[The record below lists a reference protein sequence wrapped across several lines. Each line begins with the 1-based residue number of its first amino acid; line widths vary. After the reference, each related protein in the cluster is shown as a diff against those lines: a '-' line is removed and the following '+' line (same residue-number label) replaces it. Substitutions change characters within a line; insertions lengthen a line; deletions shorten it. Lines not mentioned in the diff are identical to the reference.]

1 MYTVALWLRSV
12 SGLCISS
19 VCRNSGRRSAFT
31 SRSCSDGYADA
42 LEKGAFFAKS
52 GRCILGAGSCGCW
65 STRCRRV
72 GRGGNGRSKGMIS
85 AACAARRAGPGGTL
99 ALWLRINLTP
109 FSCAANGTRYCTCC
123 LTLAERRGNTPNGTF
138 SCSPPVKCRND
149 LGYVDRCMS
158 SCLYD
163 DGADRC
169 LLYRSRVSRLCAR
182 SSMATAST
190 TPFFSRVATDD
201 EPRGVNTL
209 RNARTL
215 FERHGH
221 GRDSD
226 TGTVCHECCDIA
238 GHGVL
243 AHAIHGHFMYTRS

>member
-1 MYTVALWLRSV
+1 MYTVARWLRSV

-72 GRGGNGRSKGMIS
+72 GRGGNGRSKAMTS
-85 AACAARRAGPGGTL
+85 AACAVRRTGPGGTL

-123 LTLAERRGNTPNGTF
+123 LTLAERRGNTPGGTF
-138 SCSPPVKCRND
+138 SCSTPIKCRKD
-149 LGYVDRCMS
+149 FGWVDR
-158 SCLYD
+158 
-163 DGADRC
+163 
-169 LLYRSRVSRLCAR
+169 
-182 SSMATAST
+182 
-190 TPFFSRVATDD
+190 
-201 EPRGVNTL
+201 
-209 RNARTL
+209 
-215 FERHGH
+215 
-221 GRDSD
+221 
-226 TGTVCHECCDIA
+226 
-238 GHGVL
+238 
-243 AHAIHGHFMYTRS
+243 